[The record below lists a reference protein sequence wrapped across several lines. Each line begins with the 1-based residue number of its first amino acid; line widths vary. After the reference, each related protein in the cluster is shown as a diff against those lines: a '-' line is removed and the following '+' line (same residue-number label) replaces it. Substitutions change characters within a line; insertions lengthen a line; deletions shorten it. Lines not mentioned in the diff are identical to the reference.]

1 MVDYIFSSYLF
12 NCPGFVYKPTR
23 RLDERRTKSKIKNK
37 MSLLKVKNLNISYPT
52 RKETIVASKD
62 VEFTLE
68 RGEILGI
75 VGESGSGK
83 STIANAIINLIDPPG
98 EITGGSIKIDK
109 IELRDNEEVIQKI
122 RGKKIGFV
130 FQDPQTS
137 LNPLFK
143 IKDQLI
149 ETIQTHLDLDYQEA
163 LNRSIQL
170 LEEVG
175 IDNAEKR
182 IEDYPHQFSGGMRQR
197 VVIALAISCEPD
209 LIIADEPTTALDVS
223 IQYQILELLKDLTQ
237 KRNLG
242 VIIITHDMG
251 VIAETTNKV
260 IVMRYGVIVEQGDT
274 KELLTNPKS
283 TEARSLVISVP
294 PTNKKIDRFKL
305 ISPDGKEITS
315 DSKNLTKKIIKTWGV
330 RENTNQ
336 KLLELKDV
344 TKIFDDNSMASK
356 FSFGPKKQIVDKVV
370 KAVDTV
376 SFELFEGE
384 TLGLVGESG
393 SGKST
398 IAKIITGLVRPTSGE
413 IFYNNI
419 SLYNS
424 KRKYQIDKSRGQI
437 QMIFQDPYSSLNPR
451 FKVRDIISEP
461 IKLFQKNINRNELI
475 QNTHDLIDIVGMTRQ
490 SLDRYPHEFS
500 GGQRQRISIARALA
514 TRPRLLVCDEPT
526 SALDVSIQAQ
536 ILNLLKDIQDELHLT
551 MLFISH
557 DLPVIR
563 QMCNRI
569 VVLKN
574 GGVCET
580 KETEDLFNNPEHPY
594 TQELIRLM
602 PKIES
607 IV

>member
-1 MVDYIFSSYLF
+1 M
-12 NCPGFVYKPTR
+12 
-23 RLDERRTKSKIKNK
+23 DERRLKSKIKNK

-98 EITGGSIKIDK
+98 EITSGSIKIDND
-109 IELRDNEEVIQKI
+109 ELRDNEELIQEI

-149 ETIQTHLDLDYQEA
+149 ETIQTHLNLDYQDA
-163 LNRSIQL
+163 LKKSIQL

-223 IQYQILELLKDLTQ
+223 IQHQILELLKDLTK

-242 VIIITHDMG
+242 VMIITHDMG
-251 VIAETTNKV
+251 VIAETTDKV
-260 IVMRYGVIVEQGDT
+260 IVMRHGLIVEQGDT

-283 TEARSLVISVP
+283 NEARSLVISVP
-294 PTNKKIDRFKL
+294 PTNKKINRFKL
-305 ISPDGKEITS
+305 ISPEGKEITS
-315 DSKNLTKKIIKTWGV
+315 DSKNLTKNIIKTWGA

-336 KLLELKDV
+336 KLLELSGV
-344 TKIFDDNSMASK
+344 TKIFDDKSLVSN
-356 FSFGPKKQIVDKVV
+356 FSFGSKNETAAKVV
-370 KAVDTV
+370 KAVDNV

-398 IAKIITGLVRPTSGE
+398 IAKIITGLVRPTNGE
-413 IFYNNI
+413 IFYNNL

-424 KRKYQIDKSRGQI
+424 KRKYQIDKSRGQV

-461 IKLFQKNINRNELI
+461 IRLFQKNISSSELT
-475 QNTHDLIDIVGMTRQ
+475 QNLYDLIDIVGMSRQ

-514 TRPRLLVCDEPT
+514 TRPRLLICDEPT

-536 ILNLLKDIQDELHLT
+536 VLNLLKDIQDELHLA

-574 GGVCET
+574 GIVCET
-580 KETEDLFNNPEHPY
+580 KESEELFNNPEHPY

-607 IV
+607 II

>member
-1 MVDYIFSSYLF
+1 
-12 NCPGFVYKPTR
+12 
-23 RLDERRTKSKIKNK
+23 
-37 MSLLKVKNLNISYPT
+37 MSFLEVKNLDISYPT
-52 RKETIVASKD
+52 RKETIVASKN

-98 EITGGSIKIDK
+98 EITNGSIKIDNN
-109 IELRDNEEVIQKI
+109 ELRDNEELIQKI

-149 ETIQTHLDLDYQEA
+149 ETIQTHLNLDYKDA
-163 LNRSIQL
+163 LKKSIQL
-170 LEEVG
+170 LKEVG

-223 IQYQILELLKDLTQ
+223 IQYQILELLKDLTK

-260 IVMRYGVIVEQGDT
+260 IVMRDGLIVEQGDT

-283 TEARSLVISVP
+283 NEASSLVISVP
-294 PTNKKIDRFKL
+294 LTNKKIDRFKL

-315 DSKNLTKKIIKTWGV
+315 DSKNLTKNIIKTWGI
-330 RENTNQ
+330 RENKNQ
-336 KLLELKDV
+336 KLLKLTDV
-344 TKIFDDNSMASK
+344 TKIFDDRSFAINI
-356 FSFGPKKQIVDKVV
+356 SFGSKNESTDKVV
-370 KAVDTV
+370 KAVDNV

-398 IAKIITGLVRPTSGE
+398 IAKIITGLVRPTNGE
-413 IFYNNI
+413 IFYNNV

-424 KRKYQIDKSRGQI
+424 NRKYQIDKSRGQI

-461 IKLFQKNINRNELI
+461 IKFFQKNISHNELT
-475 QNTHDLIDIVGMTRQ
+475 QNVYDLIDIVGMTRQ

-514 TRPRLLVCDEPT
+514 TRPRLLICDEPT

-551 MLFISH
+551 ILFISH

-574 GGVCET
+574 GSVCET
-580 KETEDLFNNPEHPY
+580 KETEELFNNPEHPY

-607 IV
+607 II

>member
-1 MVDYIFSSYLF
+1 
-12 NCPGFVYKPTR
+12 
-23 RLDERRTKSKIKNK
+23 
-37 MSLLKVKNLNISYPT
+37 MSLLEIKNLNISYKT
-52 RKETIVASKD
+52 RKETIVASSN
-62 VEFTLE
+62 VNFTLE

-98 EITGGSIKIDK
+98 QITGGTIKV
-109 IELRDNEEVIQKI
+109 DNEELQNNEEIIQQI

-149 ETIQTHLDLDYQEA
+149 ETIQTHLNLSHDEA
-163 LNRSIQL
+163 LKKSINL

-175 IDNAEKR
+175 IENATKR

-223 IQYQILELLKDLTQ
+223 IQYQILELLKELTK

-260 IVMRYGVIVEQGDT
+260 IVMRHGLIVEQGNT
-274 KELLTNPKS
+274 KDLLTNPKS
-283 TEARSLVISVP
+283 SEARSLVISVP
-294 PTNKKIDRFKL
+294 PTNKKIERFKL
-305 ISPDGKEITS
+305 ISPDGSEITS
-315 DSKNLTKKIIKTWGV
+315 SSANLTKNIIKTWGV
-330 RENTNQ
+330 RKNTNQ
-336 KLLELKDV
+336 KLLEVKKI
-344 TKIFDDNSMASK
+344 TKIFDDQSISYR
-356 FSFGPKKQIVDKVV
+356 KKIDENVV
-370 KAVDTV
+370 KAVNNV
-376 SFELFEGE
+376 SFKLFEGE

-398 IAKIITGLVRPTSGE
+398 IAKIITGLVRPSFGE
-413 IFYNNI
+413 LEYNGL

-424 KRKYQIDKSRGQI
+424 RRKYQIDKSRGQI

-451 FKVRDIISEP
+451 FKVKHIIAEP
-461 IKLFQKNINRNELI
+461 IKFFQKSITRNDLE
-475 QNTHDLIDIVGMTRQ
+475 QNVNDLIDIVGMTRK

-514 TRPRLLVCDEPT
+514 TRPRLLICDEPT

-569 VVLKN
+569 IVLKN
-574 GGVCET
+574 GIVCESNDTETLFNDPLHDYT
-580 KETEDLFNNPEHPY
+580 KE
-594 TQELIRLM
+594 LIKLM

-607 IV
+607 II